1 MIEVRGLTKEYPSG
15 EGVRDL
21 SFHVPA
27 GQLFVFLG
35 PNGAGKSSTI
45 KMLTGMLVP
54 TSGSARVAGCDVVR
68 HPLAVKRAIGY
79 MAEHPFLYEKLT
91 GREFIHF
98 IADVYGVP
106 KRDRKERARRLL
118 QAFELT
124 ESADALIESYSQGM
138 RQKIALASVLVHQ
151 PKVLFLDEPT
161 NALDP
166 RAARVVKNVLREIC
180 DRGAT
185 VFMTTHILA
194 VAEEM
199 CDRVAILE
207 AGRLKAIGTLPELRA
222 SCGLPIA
229 TLEELFL
236 HLTGAAVYR
245 DIGLYASLTP
255 SH

>member
-1 MIEVRGLTKEYPSG
+1 MIKVQGLTKEYPSG
-15 EGVRDL
+15 EAVRDL

-45 KMLTGMLVP
+45 KMLTGMLQP
-54 TSGSARVAGCDVVR
+54 TSGSARIAGHDVVR
-68 HPLAVKRAIGY
+68 QPLLVKRVIGY
-79 MAEHPFLYEKLT
+79 MAEYPFLYEKLT

-98 IADVYGVP
+98 IADVYAVP
-106 KRDRKERARRLL
+106 KHDRNARTNRLL
-118 QAFELT
+118 HAFELT
-124 ESADALIESYSQGM
+124 ESADLLIESYSQGM
-138 RQKIALASVLVHQ
+138 RQKIALAAVLIHQ

-166 RAARVVKNVLREIC
+166 RGARVVKNILRQIC

-199 CDRVAILE
+199 CDRVAILD
-207 AGRLKAIGTLPELRA
+207 AGRLKAIGTLPELRD
-222 SCGLPIA
+222 SCGRPTA
-229 TLEELFL
+229 SLEELFL
-236 HLTGAAVYR
+236 SITGAAIYS
-245 DIGLYASLTP
+245 DIGLYAKLQP
-255 SH
+255 RQ